1 MGALRPGTD
10 RLHFLS
16 TLHRHFRFRLP
27 LFGPPVLQKD
37 DGGRTRAVQV
47 RVLLLRVLEYEYATT
62 RVLLEYSGCSRE
74 MSAVKRAPRASVL
87 YQREIQRPACV
98 RALYEPATHA
108 LSKYRGAER
117 IGRRRRG

>member
-47 RVLLLRVLEYEYATT
+47 RVLLLRVLECEYTST
-62 RVLLEYSGCSRE
+62 RVLLEYSGVLGVLTGRLQ
-74 MSAVKRAPRASVL
+74 PRDECGKTVRLEKKHRLLAQQSGVHGM
-87 YQREIQRPACV
+87 CV
-98 RALYEPATHA
+98 
-108 LSKYRGAER
+108 
-117 IGRRRRG
+117 